1 MNYIIGGGI
10 TGLVTGLYFRTF
22 VILTKG
28 KGQEFSYMGPKI
40 LKKTKEVDSFIE
52 RFVNRR
58 RREESKDELKS
69 CSYTCGCSVNRKF
82 LELNDELRE
91 KYLKKTRGDN
101 WEKFKESGMNDGEL
115 KIEGYDMVEIY
126 HDLLEI
132 FDLRT
137 RRIFLNVKKINFKT
151 NIISGINP
159 VHKGV
164 RLAFVFN
171 KIINT
176 LPALLFNSL
185 VEGEFNYKL
194 NSQIFVCIV
203 ESKEMYEKL
212 KDYSFVYYPG
222 NDVSYY
228 RTTIIGKNRI
238 AIESCSMFIPKKDL
252 EFECKVLKGFRLPF
266 GKVVEDIDSISNEG
280 LAHVG
285 RYALN
290 NNDIRLHDLI
300 KELENKEIRV

>member
-10 TGLVTGLYFRTF
+10 TGLVTSLYFRTF

-40 LKKTKEVDSFIE
+40 LRKTKEVDSFIE
-52 RFVNRR
+52 RFINRR
-58 RREESKDELKS
+58 RREENRDELKS
-69 CSYTCGCSVNRKF
+69 KEYTCGCSVGGKF
-82 LELNDELRE
+82 LKLTDELKE
-91 KYLKKTRGDN
+91 KYLKKTRGSIWKN
-101 WEKFKESGMNDGEL
+101 FRQSGMNDGKSE
-115 KIEGYDMVEIY
+115 IEGYDMVEIY

-137 RRIFLNVKKINFKT
+137 RRIFLNVKKVNFKT

-176 LPALLFNSL
+176 LPILLFNSL
-185 VEGEFNYKL
+185 IEGEFNYKL

-212 KDYSFVYYPG
+212 KDYNFVYYPG
-222 NDVSYY
+222 EDVAYY
-228 RTTIIGKNRI
+228 RTTIIGENRI
-238 AIESCSMFIPKKDL
+238 AIESCRMFIPKKDL
-252 EFECKVLKGFRLPF
+252 EFQCKVLKGFRLPF
-266 GKVVEDIDSISNEG
+266 GKITEEIKPICEEG

-290 NNDIRLHDLI
+290 SNNIRLHDLI
-300 KELENKEIRV
+300 KELENKEVRV

>member
-10 TGLVTGLYFRTF
+10 TGLVTALYFRTF

-40 LKKTKEVDSFIE
+40 LRKTEEVDSFVE
-52 RFVNRR
+52 RFINKR
-58 RREESKDELKS
+58 RREENRDELKS
-69 CSYTCGCSVNRKF
+69 SNYSCGYSVDGKF
-82 LELNDELRE
+82 LQLTSKLRDR
-91 KYLKKTRGDN
+91 YLRKTRGDN
-101 WEKFKESGMNDGEL
+101 WEKFKQSGMNDGESEM
-115 KIEGYDMVEIY
+115 EGYDMVEIY

-176 LPALLFNSL
+176 LPTLLFNSL

-194 NSQIFVCIV
+194 NSQIFVCII
-203 ESKEMYEKL
+203 ESKEMYDKL
-212 KDYSFVYYPG
+212 KDYNFVYYPG
-222 NDVSYY
+222 DDVAYY

-238 AIESCSMFIPKKDL
+238 AIESCGMFIPKKDL
-252 EFECKVLKGFRLPF
+252 EFQCKVLKGFRLPF
-266 GKVVEDIDSISNEG
+266 GKVIEDIEPILNEG

-290 NNDIRLHDLI
+290 DNNIRLHDLI